1 MKIAV
6 VGLGGVGGFVGGA
19 LAKVE
24 PKTCF
29 LARGENLA
37 AILKDGLTVESDRL
51 GRFCVV
57 PVLATDDARQ
67 IGVADAVILAVK
79 GYDFEQSCRQ
89 IAPMVGPATV
99 VLPLLNGVTVSQVM
113 EPLLPPCILA
123 DGCINVFS
131 HLAQPGRVR
140 QEGKSCRIVLGMT
153 SGKLPPELL
162 TLGLE
167 LEHAGIPV
175 EATRDIAQASW
186 VKYTLMCGNSVALA
200 RFDVTAGD
208 VQKDP
213 QKLNFLRSAYGELVS
228 VAEAMGVSMPEGLVE
243 QYMSNFL
250 ALPPDTMTSLYRDL
264 KNGRRKN
271 ELSHIVGRLV
281 ELAGQAGVPVPCHEA
296 VLEQYRD
303 FL

>member
-1 MKIAV
+1 
-6 VGLGGVGGFVGGA
+6 
-19 LAKVE
+19 
-24 PKTCF
+24 
-29 LARGENLA
+29 
-37 AILKDGLTVESDRL
+37 
-51 GRFCVV
+51 
-57 PVLATDDARQ
+57 
-67 IGVADAVILAVK
+67 
-79 GYDFEQSCRQ
+79 
-89 IAPMVGPATV
+89 
-99 VLPLLNGVTVSQVM
+99 
-113 EPLLPPCILA
+113 
-123 DGCINVFS
+123 
-131 HLAQPGRVR
+131 
-140 QEGKSCRIVLGMT
+140 MT

-281 ELAGQAGVPVPCHEA
+281 ELAGQAGVQCPATRPCWSSIGTFSDVPLGTSNNSHEK
-296 VLEQYRD
+296 VMMTP
-303 FL
+303 